1 MSTLVSM
8 DENAVKRAYARWA
21 PIYDVSFGAVAQAG
35 REHAVEAI
43 NLRRGSV
50 LEVGVG
56 TGMSLSKY
64 NDHLKITGI
73 DLSPEMLAKA
83 RKRVAR
89 EKLRHVDDILEMDAS
104 EMAFEDDSFDTVV
117 AMYVMTVVPDPD
129 KVMAELERVCKPGGE
144 VFIINHF
151 SQDFGVRG
159 KLEKVI
165 APFAELLGWRP
176 EFPISRVMMQENL
189 ILKEEIVMP
198 PLGLFTML
206 RFVKKEAVESL
217 HVAENTIVSG
227 ATDTSGGVAAGL

>member
-1 MSTLVSM
+1 M
-8 DENAVKRAYARWA
+8 
-21 PIYDVSFGAVAQAG
+21 AQAG

-43 NLRRGSV
+43 NRRQGSV

-64 NDHLKITGI
+64 GDHLKVTGI

-83 RKRVAR
+83 RKRVVR
-89 EKLRHVDDILEMDAS
+89 EKLTHVGDILEMDAG

-129 KVMAELERVCKPGGE
+129 QVMAELERVCKPGGE
-144 VFIINHF
+144 VIIVNHF

-176 EFPISRVMMQENL
+176 EFPISRVMTQDNL
-189 ILKEEIVMP
+189 ILKEEITMP

-206 RFVKKEAVESL
+206 RFVKKDAAESL
-217 HVAENTIVSG
+217 HVADNTIVSG
-227 ATDTSGGVAAGL
+227 EDDTSDAVAARL